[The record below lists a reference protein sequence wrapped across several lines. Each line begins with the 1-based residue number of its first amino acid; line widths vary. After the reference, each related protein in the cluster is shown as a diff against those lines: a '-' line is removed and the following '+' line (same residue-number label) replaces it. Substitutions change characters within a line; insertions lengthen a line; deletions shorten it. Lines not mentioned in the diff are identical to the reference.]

1 MAVTPCGEHVQM
13 MTADLVPVGPE
24 VDPPGPLR
32 DGPLAGYTVGVTADR
47 RADEQIELLERRGAT
62 VLYAP
67 TIRTHPLVDEEG
79 LATATRET
87 LAEPLDI
94 AVLTTAL
101 GTRGWVE
108 AAESLGLAEA
118 LVDQLASCELY
129 VRGAKAKG
137 AASTLGLRVSWSA
150 PTSTTEVR
158 DRLLDRGVRGA
169 RIAIQLDGAGNEPV
183 VADLEAAGA
192 TVIGVPVYRWTL
204 PEDTAPASRL
214 VRAIVEQ
221 RVDAVTFTTRTAVI
235 QLFEI
240 AESAGMAD
248 SLRTAL
254 NRSTK
259 AVCVGPVCS
268 REARALGVQDL
279 IEPDRARLGSMVFEF
294 AKRFEADRLELE
306 VGPYRL
312 RLQGRLVSIDGD
324 EPVVLSERERSV
336 LLALVTARGRV
347 LSKTDLLSAV
357 RGPGDHDTHLAE
369 VVVARLRQR
378 LGGAAGIIE
387 TVHRRGYRLA
397 VA

>member
-1 MAVTPCGEHVQM
+1 M
-13 MTADLVPVGPE
+13 MTAEVAREGPE
-24 VDPPGPLR
+24 LATSSSGPLN
-32 DGPLAGYTVGVTADR
+32 DSPLAGYTVGVTADR

-67 TIRTHPLVDEEG
+67 TIRTHPLVDEDA
-79 LATATRET
+79 LANATKEA
-87 LAEPLDI
+87 LANPLDV

-118 LVDQLASCELY
+118 LVEKLAGSELY

-137 AASTLGLRVSWSA
+137 AASTLGLPVAWAA

-158 DRLLDRGVRGA
+158 DRLLDRGVQGA

-192 TVIGVPVYRWTL
+192 TVVGVPVYRWTL
-204 PEDTAPASRL
+204 PEDTAPAVRL

-221 RVDAVTFTTRTAVI
+221 RVDAVTFTTRTAVT

-240 AESAGMAD
+240 AESEGLAGALLN
-248 SLRTAL
+248 SL
-254 NRSTK
+254 NGSTR
-259 AVCVGPVCS
+259 AVCVGPVC
-268 REARALGVQDL
+268 ARQARQLGVEEL
-279 IEPDRARLGSMVFEF
+279 IEPHRARLGSMVFEF
-294 AKRFEADRLELE
+294 AKRFEAARLELE
-306 VGPYRL
+306 VGSHQL

-324 EPVVLSERERSV
+324 EPIVLSERERSV
-336 LLALVTARGRV
+336 LLALVTAKGRV
-347 LSKTDLLSAV
+347 LSKTDLLSTI
-357 RGPGDHDTHLAE
+357 RGPGEHDTHLAE

-378 LGGAAGIIE
+378 LGSASGVIE

-397 VA
+397 VG